1 MLSPRQNT
9 YLHTIA
15 LSSTTRTSVQVIEP
29 HPVHRTLTF
38 LGIDTLLDDGY
49 TLLCLDG
56 DDTINVTA
64 SCEVVMSMYPWCLT
78 TSALLQAFDNA
89 GEVRVVLKGNQL
101 ARFATAQPLP
111 QEHDMSTRK

>member
-1 MLSPRQNT
+1 M
-9 YLHTIA
+9 
-15 LSSTTRTSVQVIEP
+15 QVIEP

-38 LGIDTLLDDGY
+38 LGIDTVLYDGY
-49 TLLCLDG
+49 TLLCLHG
-56 DDTINVTA
+56 DDTINVTV
-64 SCEVVMSMYPWCLT
+64 SCEVIMSMYPWCLT

-101 ARFATAQPLP
+101 AGFATAQPLS